1 MTVGSDGFA
10 NPVFHVDGHHLSADA
25 LRFALA

>member
-10 NPVFHVDGHHLSADA
+10 NPALHVDGHHLSADA
-25 LRFALA
+25 LRLALA